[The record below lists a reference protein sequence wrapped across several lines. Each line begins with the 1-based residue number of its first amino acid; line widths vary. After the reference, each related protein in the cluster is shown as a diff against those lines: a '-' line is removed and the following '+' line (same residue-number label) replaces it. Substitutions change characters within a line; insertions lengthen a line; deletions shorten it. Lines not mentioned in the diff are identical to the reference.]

1 MPAALYDVNKETLT
15 YMQFKSI
22 MLSLPE
28 FVNEDDVA
36 SMFEAADS
44 DCSGRISYAEFRR
57 MCIVPRGE
65 TIPDEPPLTEEEM
78 LQQAA
83 EAKLAEEHAR
93 QGGSANGHASGHASA
108 ATNVTG
114 LNTPRGSGS
123 ENPSRFRS
131 AARKVDTVVTMLPS
145 GAKK

>member
-57 MCIVPRGE
+57 MCIEGGMVTLRQDGFQKVAKGL
-65 TIPDEPPLTEEEM
+65 TTVDEVLRVTE
-78 LQQAA
+78 
-83 EAKLAEEHAR
+83 
-93 QGGSANGHASGHASA
+93 AS
-108 ATNVTG
+108 V
-114 LNTPRGSGS
+114 
-123 ENPSRFRS
+123 
-131 AARKVDTVVTMLPS
+131 
-145 GAKK
+145 